1 MPDPDPKPAPEPST
15 VAVAPAE
22 PAPASATNRPVRVE
36 PKPRGPVD
44 HLPSFKVLLHNDDQN
59 EITFVVQALVSLAGL
74 RIERAVEVT
83 LEAHETGVAL
93 VLTTHRELA
102 ELHAERL
109 LSKGLTATIEPA

>member
-1 MPDPDPKPAPEPST
+1 MPDPDPKPASEPST
-15 VAVAPAE
+15 VAVAAE
-22 PAPASATNRPVRVE
+22 EAAPAAPARPARAD
-36 PKPRGPVD
+36 PKPHGPVD
-44 HLPSFKVLLHNDDQN
+44 HLPPFKVLLHNDDEN
-59 EITFVVQALVSLAGL
+59 EVEYVVRTLVSLAGL